1 MIDVMSNDST
11 RTNASAMMIEN
22 MAMVAM
28 VMTVILVIHTLQKY
42 VLRYRQYMV
51 RLHME
56 RQYVIGLQSVS
67 WKEKEEIVLSTST
80 LALTKL
86 FIMGNI
92 PNVISEWK
100 LFWERRELRRKESIV
115 IGDTRYYILCRDW
128 GKGRQMID
136 AAKINPDGTTS
147 FHTLRVWENMHNDV
161 FYKISTLTSDQVD
174 KGYFLAYNQPRKLVN
189 PAKNLTTY
197 FVREREN
204 IVAIVFDTI
213 QCNTIKT
220 LMEAGTF
227 TRLKLALIY
236 LRLVFEVKKYTF
248 TRNPPFS
255 IPLDDINSM
264 VVDGDGAATLNL
276 QHVHITRDEESKP
289 EEILNLHEIVITVMK
304 IFGFLGNISSIDHA
318 FMKEMTIPVH
328 IIELL
333 MWFKDTAKPPTVNEF
348 MFVLGLIVPTGGDPA
363 ASLSSEEGIE
373 VIRLTIH
380 DLHYGQT
387 ESETESETKSSK
399 LWSYLRFWW

>member
-1 MIDVMSNDST
+1 MSNDST

-28 VMTVILVIHTLQKY
+28 VMTVILVIHTLQKCI
-42 VLRYRQYMV
+42 LWYRQYMV
-51 RLHME
+51 RLHMK

-67 WKEKEEIVLSTST
+67 WKEKMEIVLSTST

-100 LFWERRELRRKESIV
+100 LFWECRELRRKESIV

-136 AAKINPDGTTS
+136 AAVIDKDGTIS
-147 FHTLRVWENMHNDV
+147 LVTLRVWKNMHNDV
-161 FYKISTLTSDQVD
+161 FYNTSTHASDQVD
-174 KGYFLAYNQPRKLVN
+174 KSKLLTYNTDLFKR
-189 PAKNLTTY
+189 LTH
-197 FVREREN
+197 VRTDYVGDREN
-204 IVAIVFDTI
+204 IVAIFSDTTE
-213 QCNTIKT
+213 CNTIKT

-255 IPLDDINSM
+255 IPLKDINSM
-264 VVDGDGAATLNL
+264 VVDGDGAAILDL
-276 QHVHITRDEESKP
+276 QDVHITRDEESKP
-289 EEILNLHEIVITVMK
+289 EEILNLPEIVITVMK
-304 IFGFLGNISSIDHA
+304 IFGFLGNISSIDYA
-318 FMKEMTIPVH
+318 FMKEMSIPVH

-348 MFVLGLIVPTGGDPA
+348 MFVLELIVPTGGDPE
-363 ASLSSEEGIE
+363 ASLSSEQGIE